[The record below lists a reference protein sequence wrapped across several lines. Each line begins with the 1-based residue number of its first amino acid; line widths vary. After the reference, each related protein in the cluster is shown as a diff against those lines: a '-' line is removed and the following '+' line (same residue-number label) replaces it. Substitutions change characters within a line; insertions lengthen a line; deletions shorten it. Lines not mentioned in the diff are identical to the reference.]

1 MSLETARSHHPR
13 IALAEEAR
21 ALVHGGHALGRLN
34 AKLAVA
40 ITTAVGS
47 MWCAYAFMAL
57 ALVSLPSAIQSGNLV
72 IIVAWISQ
80 TFLQLVL
87 LSVIIVGQ
95 KVQEAATDLRAV
107 RDHETLIAIH
117 TLSVAIHEIDARQS
131 EILERLDPAT
141 AKPSA

>member
-21 ALVHGGHALGRLN
+21 ALVHGGHAFGRLN
-34 AKLAVA
+34 ARLAVA

-57 ALVSLPSAIQSGNLV
+57 ALVSLPSAINSGSLV
-72 IIVAWISQ
+72 ILVAWISQ

-107 RDHETLIAIH
+107 RDHETLNAIH
-117 TLSVAIHEIDARQS
+117 TLAVAIHDIDERQS
-131 EILERLDPAT
+131 EILERLDPAAAT
-141 AKPSA
+141 PRA